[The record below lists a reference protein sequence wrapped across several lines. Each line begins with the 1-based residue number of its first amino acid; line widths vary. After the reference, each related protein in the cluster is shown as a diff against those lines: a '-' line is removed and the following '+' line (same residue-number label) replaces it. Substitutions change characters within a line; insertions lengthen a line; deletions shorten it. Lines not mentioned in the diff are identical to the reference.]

1 MRRRPRIIP
10 TLLIDKGN
18 LVKTKQF
25 KKPNYLGD
33 PINAIRIFNEKGV
46 DELSILDISVSK
58 DKGVINYDLLQRM
71 ATEAFMPL
79 SYGGG
84 ISSMDEI
91 KHILALGFEKVI
103 INSQFYQNP
112 ELIKQASEY
121 IGSQSIVVSI
131 DYKKRFLGKGCYSND
146 GTIRQR
152 KSPSEIAKE
161 AQNFGAGEILLY
173 SIDNDG
179 MRCGF
184 DIDTIREVSEN
195 VDIPIVACGGA
206 NDIHS
211 IKQALSLGKA
221 DAVAA
226 GSMFVYYG
234 KRDAV
239 LINFPSEGDFFKEGI
254 YENE

>member
-1 MRRRPRIIP
+1 MRKRPRIIP
-10 TLLIDKGN
+10 TLLVDKGN

-58 DKGVINYDLLQRM
+58 DKGDINYDLLQRM

-91 KHILALGFEKVI
+91 KQIFSLGFEKVI

-112 ELIKQASEY
+112 ELIIQASEY
-121 IGSQSIVVSI
+121 FGSQSIVVSI
-131 DYKKRFLGKGCYSND
+131 DYKKRLFGKECYSND
-146 GTIRQR
+146 GTMRQR
-152 KSPSEIAKE
+152 KSPLEIAKD
-161 AQNFGAGEILLY
+161 AQKYGAGELLLY

-211 IKQALSLGKA
+211 IEQALCLGRT

-239 LINFPSEGDFFKEGI
+239 LINFPSEDDFYKEGI
-254 YENE
+254 YKNE